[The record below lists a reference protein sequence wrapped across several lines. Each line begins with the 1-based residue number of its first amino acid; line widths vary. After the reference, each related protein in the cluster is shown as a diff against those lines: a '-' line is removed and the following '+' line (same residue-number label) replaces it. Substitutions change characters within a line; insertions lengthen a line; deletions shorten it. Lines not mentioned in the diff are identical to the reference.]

1 MKFLHFP
8 AKVAILLSQALL
20 LIPNSS
26 SQTGTTSLRGT
37 VTDKSHA
44 VVAEATVTLANTA
57 QNFTRDMVTSSS
69 GEFAARPSKGQASVC
84 NPRPETARL
93 RRGLPLLTAVQ
104 NEQEATSSLLSC

>member
-69 GEFAARPSKGQASVC
+69 GEFEFLA
-84 NPRPETARL
+84 
-93 RRGLPLLTAVQ
+93 LPPGTYSLTVEKNGFAKF
-104 NEQEATSSLLSC
+104 EKPDLSLLVNVPSTINVVLQ